1 VNQVNETI
9 YSDRS
14 VASPGRRSTAAV
26 VGCLSVYPTAGGLA
40 LASAARGADWL
51 LVRADCIGN
60 LTALWLRA
68 IHPWRLIYSLR
79 TRAHGGHA
87 DAAAPDRAARL
98 AEAAATHD
106 LVELEAPHDL
116 VPSVLGVVPPARRLV
131 TWRGPAQSSPAL
143 AERLQWLTRTEARA
157 YQLIVSGG
165 RVTDGIA
172 PLETLLAAGRRDVV
186 AYVDGFDGL
195 WSRVLSPLFGSPF
208 VFGGL
213 DGEPLAGEP
222 SVARLVDDFGL
233 PEPGPVQMIFG
244 IAGNPVSHSLSPR
257 LHNACYR
264 STGVAALF
272 LPFPVETFDA
282 FWSELI
288 GSGAL
293 ERLGLPLRGL
303 TVSSPNKEMA
313 LAAISAATPAARR
326 AGSAN
331 LVYRRG
337 GHWVADTTD
346 PASVIETLARRGITI
361 AGRRAAVVGCGGSG
375 RAIASALSRA
385 GANVVLSNRGRLR
398 GELASR
404 RLGLPLVDLAAFSA
418 EDFDLI
424 VNATS
429 VGRDSEEVPFACDCL
444 AAGAV
449 IVDLVYAPHPTPLAV
464 AAAASGACVIS
475 GHEVLVV
482 QATRQFEK
490 MTGRV
495 IPVELM
501 ARRVDLSSDVD
512 PGRGAR
518 GIFDLAAVGDVRP

>member
-1 VNQVNETI
+1 M
-9 YSDRS
+9 
-14 VASPGRRSTAAV
+14 
-26 VGCLSVYPTAGGLA
+26 
-40 LASAARGADWL
+40 
-51 LVRADCIGN
+51 
-60 LTALWLRA
+60 WLRA

-79 TRAHGGHA
+79 TRAHGGYA
-87 DAAAPDRAARL
+87 DPSASDRVNRL
-98 AEAAATHD
+98 GEAAATHD

-116 VPSVLGVVPPARRLV
+116 VPSVLAVVPAARRLI
-131 TWRGPAQSSPAL
+131 TWRGPPRSSTAL
-143 AERLQWLTRTEARA
+143 SARLQWLSRVEART
-157 YQLIVSGG
+157 YQLIIAGG

-172 PLETLLAAGRRDVV
+172 PLETLLAAGRHDVV
-186 AYVDGFDGL
+186 AYVDGFDGI
-195 WSRVLSPLFGSPF
+195 WGRVLSPLFGSPF
-208 VFGGL
+208 VFGAL
-213 DGEPLAGEP
+213 DDEPPAGEP

-244 IAGNPVSHSLSPR
+244 IAGNLVSRSLSPR

-264 STGVAALF
+264 STGVPALF
-272 LPFPVETFDA
+272 LPFPVESFDA
-282 FWSELI
+282 FWNDFI
-288 GSGAL
+288 VSGAL
-293 ERLGLPLRGL
+293 ERLGLPLKGL

-313 LAAISAATPAARR
+313 LAAIRAVTPAARR

-331 LVYRRG
+331 LVYRRW

-346 PASVIETLARRGITI
+346 PASVIETLARRGIAV

-404 RLGLPLVDLAAFSA
+404 RLGLPLVDLAAFSP

-429 VGRDSEEVPFACDCL
+429 VGRDGAEVPFACDRL
-444 AAGAV
+444 VAGTV
-449 IVDLVYAPHPTPLAV
+449 IVDLVYAPQPTPLAV
-464 AAAASGACVIS
+464 AAAALGSRVID
-475 GHEVLVV
+475 GHEVLLV

-495 IPVELM
+495 IPAELM
-501 ARRVDLSSDVD
+501 ARHVELSSDTS
-512 PGRGAR
+512 PERSTRGS
-518 GIFDLAAVGDVRP
+518 FDLAAVGGMRA